1 MNEFKLNNDVIMPSI
16 GIGTFLLEPHDAFQS
31 VYNSL
36 LIGYRLIDTAGVY
49 VNERAVG
56 RAIKQSGLNRED
68 IFVSTKIW
76 PSEYENPNAVE
87 ETLERLGLDY
97 VDLLFIH
104 QPTKN
109 WRNGYEQLIKA
120 YKEGKARAIGVSN
133 FENELVDVLNEY
145 DVKPQ
150 VIQVET
156 HPFFPQEK
164 LRKITDLENI
174 RIMSWYPLG
183 GKGDTDKLLKNP
195 LIEEIANK
203 HNKSTAQVVLR
214 WHNQMGFIVIP
225 GSRNIDHIKENF
237 EILDFSLDEEDMAK
251 IASLNN
257 GVRRHIQTDEKL
269 DAYQAF
275 QPQYEKE

>member
-109 WRNGYEQLIKA
+109 WRSGYEQLIKA

-133 FENELVDVLNEY
+133 FENELVDVLNEF

-203 HNKSTAQVVLR
+203 HNKSTAQIVLR
-214 WHNQMGFIVIP
+214 WHIQMGFIVIP

-237 EILDFSLDEEDMAK
+237 EILDFVLDEEDMTK

>member
-36 LIGYRLIDTAGVY
+36 LIGYRLIDTAGAY

-109 WRNGYEQLIKA
+109 WRSGYEQLIKA

-133 FENELVDVLNEY
+133 FENELVDVLNEF

-195 LIEEIANK
+195 LIKEIATK
-203 HNKSTAQVVLR
+203 HNKSTAQIVLR

-275 QPQYEKE
+275 KPQYEKE

>member
-109 WRNGYEQLIKA
+109 WRSGYEQLIKA

-133 FENELVDVLNEY
+133 FENELVDVLNEF

-203 HNKSTAQVVLR
+203 HNKSTAQIVLR
-214 WHNQMGFIVIP
+214 WHIQMGFIVIP

>member
-31 VYNSL
+31 VYNAL
-36 LIGYRLIDTAGVY
+36 LIGYRLIDTAGAY

-109 WRNGYEQLIKA
+109 WRSGYEQLIKA

-133 FENELVDVLNEY
+133 FENELVDVLNEF

-203 HNKSTAQVVLR
+203 HNKSTAQIVLR

-275 QPQYEKE
+275 KPQYEKE

>member
-109 WRNGYEQLIKA
+109 WRSGYEQLIKA

-133 FENELVDVLNEY
+133 FENELVDVLNEF

-195 LIEEIANK
+195 LIEEIATK
-203 HNKSTAQVVLR
+203 HNKSTAQIVLR
-214 WHNQMGFIVIP
+214 WHIQMGFIVIP

-237 EILDFSLDEEDMAK
+237 EILDFVLDEEDMAK

>member
-1 MNEFKLNNDVIMPSI
+1 MNEFKLNNGAIMPSI

-109 WRNGYEQLIKA
+109 WRSGYEQLIKA
-120 YKEGKARAIGVSN
+120 YKEGKIRAIGVSN
-133 FENELVDVLNEY
+133 FENELADVLNEF

-203 HNKSTAQVVLR
+203 HNKSAAQIVLR

-225 GSRNIDHIKENF
+225 GSRNVDHIKENF

-275 QPQYEKE
+275 KPQYEKE

>member
-1 MNEFKLNNDVIMPSI
+1 MNEFKLNNDVIIPSI
-16 GIGTFLLEPHDAFQS
+16 GIGTFLLEPSDAFQS

-109 WRNGYEQLIKA
+109 WRSGYEQLIKA

-133 FENELVDVLNEY
+133 FENELVDVLNEF

-174 RIMSWYPLG
+174 RILSWYPLG

-195 LIEEIANK
+195 LIEEIATK
-203 HNKSTAQVVLR
+203 HNKSTAQIVLR
-214 WHNQMGFIVIP
+214 WHIQMGFVVIP
-225 GSRNIDHIKENF
+225 GSKNLDHIKENF
-237 EILDFSLDEEDMAK
+237 EILDFTLDEEDMAK

-257 GVRRHIQTDEKL
+257 GERRHIQTDEKL
-269 DAYQAF
+269 DAFQAF